1 VECRQ
6 LFYENL
12 GQAQNGL
19 QSGKLEAMPTKPLQP
34 AAIGSPSHEVRII
47 GGQWKRS
54 KIKVIDR
61 PGLRPTPDRVRET
74 LFNWLG
80 QDLSDW
86 RCVDAFAGTG
96 ALGFEAA
103 SRGAQSVLMLEQD
116 AQLVNLLSQTRERLK
131 AQAVQVQKGDAM
143 MALQR
148 LAPGSIDLVFLD
160 PPFEALYFE
169 KALQAAAQSVVAGGW
184 VYLEAPVHW
193 TDEAIQACGL
203 KALKYLK
210 AGAVHAHLLQR
221 PIEG

>member
-1 VECRQ
+1 
-6 LFYENL
+6 
-12 GQAQNGL
+12 
-19 QSGKLEAMPTKPLQP
+19 MPTKPIIQ

-80 QDLSDW
+80 QDLTGW

-96 ALGFEAA
+96 ALGFESA

-116 AQLVNLLSQTRERLK
+116 AQLVAQLFETQQRLK
-131 AQAVQVQKGDAM
+131 AQTVQVQKGDAI

-148 LAPGSIDLVFLD
+148 LAPNSQDVVFLD
-160 PPFEALYFE
+160 PPFEGEYFE
-169 KALQAAAQSVVAGGW
+169 KVLLAAAKAVVPQGW

-193 TDEAIQACGL
+193 TDEAVQACGL
-203 KALKYLK
+203 QSVKYMK

-221 PIEG
+221 LFEG